1 MTKRTAMTLTISALL
16 LGGSMVGCT
25 AQRGGLAAVSEIA
38 TGRAVAM
45 AANSADEA
53 RKAMAKHKMPVAVA
67 AAESAVRLQ
76 PQNAEYRVLLGQTYL
91 KSGRFTSARDAF
103 SDALVLN
110 PGDGRA
116 ALNLALA
123 QTASGAWDAA
133 RQTLDAHATQIQA
146 SDRGLAIALAGDPAT
161 GVEVLNN
168 AARQPGA
175 DAKTRQNLALA
186 LALSGRWTEA
196 RAVAAFD
203 LGADQVDQR
212 IEQWAAFAYP
222 KSASDQVASLLG
234 VTPVADG
241 GQPAALALNAPSQT
255 SAPVAVAA
263 VEPSAT
269 TPSAPAPTAE
279 PAAIAPQAVAPQAVA
294 SLDAAKVQ
302 ISPALAEARP
312 TVTFAAR
319 HEVVQPIPS
328 LPVRQVADRSIR
340 PTRNQ
345 QVAVQ
350 SPAAAKGNFYVQ
362 IGAYDNAAVAHDGWA
377 RATRRFAAFGDKTPQ
392 GMTVTSNGA
401 TFYRLSVGGFTRSD
415 ADATCRTY
423 RKHGGACFVR
433 AGAGDQVAQW
443 ISGDKH
449 QQVASR

>member
-25 AQRGGLAAVSEIA
+25 AQHGGLAAISEIA

-45 AANSADEA
+45 AANSAEDA
-53 RKAMAKHKMPVAVA
+53 RKAMAKHKMPAAVA
-67 AAESAVRLQ
+67 AAENAVRLQ

-103 SDALVLN
+103 ADALVLN

-133 RQTLDAHATQIQA
+133 RQTLDAHATQIQD
-146 SDRGLAIALAGDPAT
+146 SDRGLAIALAGDPAS

-241 GQPAALALNAPSQT
+241 GQPAALALNAPSPT

-263 VEPSAT
+263 VEPSA
-269 TPSAPAPTAE
+269 PAPVAE
-279 PAAIAPQAVAPQAVA
+279 PAAIAPEAAAPQAVA

-302 ISPALAEARP
+302 GSPVLAEGRP
-312 TVTFAAR
+312 MVTFAAR
-319 HEVVQPIPS
+319 REVVQPIPS
-328 LPVRQVADRSIR
+328 LPLRQVADRSVK
-340 PTRNQ
+340 PTRNP
-345 QVAVQ
+345 QVSVQPAV
-350 SPAAAKGNFYVQ
+350 AAKGNFYVQ
-362 IGAYDNAAVAHDGWA
+362 IGAYDNAAVAHDGWT

-392 GMTVTSNGA
+392 GMTVTSNGT

-415 ADATCRTY
+415 ADTMCHAY
-423 RKHGGACFVR
+423 RKHGGTCFVR

-443 ISGDKH
+443 IAGDKR